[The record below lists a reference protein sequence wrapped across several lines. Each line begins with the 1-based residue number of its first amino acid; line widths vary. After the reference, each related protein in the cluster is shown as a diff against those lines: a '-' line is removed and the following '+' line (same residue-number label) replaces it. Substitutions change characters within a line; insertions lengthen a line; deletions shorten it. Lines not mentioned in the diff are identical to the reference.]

1 MTREELIAKQQL
13 DIEHLKIRLGW
24 AREDK
29 REIVMI
35 LVCCGGPLNDN
46 YLQYTKDQRA
56 PLHEILRLAE
66 AGDHEDLGDETRS
79 V

>member
-1 MTREELIAKQQL
+1 MTTKELIAKQQL
-13 DIEHLKIRLGW
+13 EIENLKIRLEW
-24 AREDK
+24 AREDM
-29 REIVMI
+29 RMI

-66 AGDHEDLGDETRS
+66 AGDHEDFGDEY
-79 V
+79 